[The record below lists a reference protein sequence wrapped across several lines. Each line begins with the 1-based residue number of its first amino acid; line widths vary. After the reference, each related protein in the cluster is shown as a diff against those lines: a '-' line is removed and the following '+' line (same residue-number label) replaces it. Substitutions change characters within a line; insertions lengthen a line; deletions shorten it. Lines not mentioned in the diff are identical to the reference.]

1 MVVRQPYS
9 KGGGSCGFPIMANR
23 SEGFETLRYKRKELR
38 LCFIQ
43 DEKKALGLTLGCY
56 GITRGLGD
64 VVFLKKYGVEVFR
77 GIAPRKNAKQK
88 SMVRTS
94 LPRVGLPTVW
104 L

>member
-1 MVVRQPYS
+1 MCAPHN
-9 KGGGSCGFPIMANR
+9 GEH

-43 DEKKALGLTLGCY
+43 DEKKALDFTLGRY

-64 VVFLKKYGVEVFR
+64 VVFLKRYGVEVFR